1 MLVVLEVSWPPEAPF
16 LSCGPAGGESLAD
29 SVDTAAWVRRGVQE
43 RKDMGKRV
51 EGLSAQGAQGQGDLT
66 KAV

>member
-1 MLVVLEVSWPPEAPF
+1 MLVVLEVGRPPEAPF

-43 RKDMGKRV
+43 RKDYGEK
-51 EGLSAQGAQGQGDLT
+51 S
-66 KAV
+66 

>member
-1 MLVVLEVSWPPEAPF
+1 MLVALEVGRPPEAPF
-16 LSCGPAGGESLAD
+16 LSCGPAGGENLAD
-29 SVDTAAWVRRGVQE
+29 SVDTAAWVRRCVQE

-51 EGLSAQGAQGQGDLT
+51 QGLSAQGAQGQGDLT

>member
-1 MLVVLEVSWPPEAPF
+1 MLVALEVGRPPEAHF
-16 LSCGPAGGESLAD
+16 LSCGPARGESLAD

-43 RKDMGKRV
+43 RKDTGKRV

>member
-1 MLVVLEVSWPPEAPF
+1 MLVVLEVSRPPEAPF

-29 SVDTAAWVRRGVQE
+29 SVDTSAWVRRGVQE
-43 RKDMGKRV
+43 RKVMGKRLA
-51 EGLSAQGAQGQGDLT
+51 GLSAQGAQGQGDLT

>member
-1 MLVVLEVSWPPEAPF
+1 VVWEVGRPREAPF

-29 SVDTAAWVRRGVQE
+29 SVDTAAWVRRSVQE
-43 RKDMGKRV
+43 RKNLGKRV

>member
-1 MLVVLEVSWPPEAPF
+1 MLVVLEVDRPPEAPF
-16 LSCGPAGGESLAD
+16 LSCGPAGGESLVD

-51 EGLSAQGAQGQGDLT
+51 EGLSGQGAQRQGDLT
-66 KAV
+66 EAV

>member
-1 MLVVLEVSWPPEAPF
+1 MLVVLEAGRPPEAPF

-29 SVDTAAWVRRGVQE
+29 SVDTAAWVRRSVQE
-43 RKDMGKRV
+43 RKNLEKRV

>member
-1 MLVVLEVSWPPEAPF
+1 MLRVLEVGRPPEAHF

-43 RKDMGKRV
+43 RIKGKELR
-51 EGLSAQGAQGQGDLT
+51 GYPL
-66 KAV
+66 KAPKARAI

>member
-1 MLVVLEVSWPPEAPF
+1 MLVVLEVGRPPEAPF
-16 LSCGPAGGESLAD
+16 LRCGPAGGESLAD
-29 SVDTAAWVRRGVQE
+29 SVDTAAWVRRGVRE
-43 RKDMGKRV
+43 RKDMGKSV